1 MSKKLLLFSDLHA
14 DSWAAERL
22 VQLAA
27 EVDILVGAGD
37 FGNARRRIGISIEVL
52 RAVDKPAVLVPG
64 NAESAEELT
73 AACQIWPSATVL
85 HGNGAIVDGL
95 RFFGIGGGIP
105 VTPFGPWSYDFT
117 EEEATVLLS
126 DCESCDVLVS
136 HSPPFGT
143 VDLSSR
149 VKQLGSTAVLAA
161 VERLRPQLVVC
172 GHIHESAGK
181 QVKIVETL
189 VVNAGPRG
197 VVVEVLNGLQLY

>member
-14 DSWAAERL
+14 DRRAAERL
-22 VQLAA
+22 VQLTA

-37 FGNARRRIGISIEVL
+37 FGNARRGIGIPIEVL
-52 RAVDKPAVLVPG
+52 RAVNKPAVLVPG
-64 NAESAEELT
+64 NAESAEELA
-73 AACQIWPSATVL
+73 AACTNWPRATVL

-117 EEEATVLLS
+117 EEEAQKMLAAC
-126 DCESCDVLVS
+126 DACDVLVS
-136 HSPPFGT
+136 HSPPFGA
-143 VDLSSR
+143 VDVSSR
-149 VKQLGSTAVLAA
+149 GKQLGSTAVRAA

-172 GHIHESAGK
+172 GHIHESGGK
-181 QVKIVETL
+181 QAQIGPTL

-197 VVVEVLNGLQLY
+197 MIVEVER